1 VAASISAAVGV
12 VAIARGM
19 AVRTLVHRPDASHD
33 RNTPGGFVVV
43 ACALGI
49 SGLTALGYEVLWTR
63 ALEQFTHNS
72 TYAYS
77 AMLATFLLGIALGS
91 AAAARVADRLAD
103 PLRALGITELLIGT
117 SVVAALL
124 LYARLDVLIPVA
136 AEAIGGLGSWPR
148 VVLLI
153 FLEALSVLL
162 LTTLLFGATFPLGI
176 RAAVGSLAH
185 VGRRVGDLY
194 TANTVGSI
202 IGALAVGFGLLPL
215 L

>member
-1 VAASISAAVGV
+1 ASISAAVGV

-77 AMLATFLLGIALGS
+77 AMLATFLLGS

-162 LTTLLFGATFPLGI
+162 LTTLLFGA
-176 RAAVGSLAH
+176 
-185 VGRRVGDLY
+185 
-194 TANTVGSI
+194 
-202 IGALAVGFGLLPL
+202 
-215 L
+215 